1 MYPYIIRDNNS
12 LTIVIDGRQ
21 STINRETHPKFDQ
34 VIDAIR
40 EGDWTAIPDL
50 VDLVSAIRE
59 YTSESGD
66 IEVKDGDVLF
76 NGKPFANALTDR
88 LLGLLEEDLPV
99 EPLCNFLTNLKS
111 RRGLFF
117 A

>member
-50 VDLVSAIRE
+50 VDLVSLMGYYASTAAQLTAFDMQLGE
-59 YTSESGD
+59 NQE
-66 IEVKDGDVLF
+66 
-76 NGKPFANALTDR
+76 AL
-88 LLGLLEEDLPV
+88 LP
-99 EPLCNFLTNLKS
+99 
-111 RRGLFF
+111 
-117 A
+117 